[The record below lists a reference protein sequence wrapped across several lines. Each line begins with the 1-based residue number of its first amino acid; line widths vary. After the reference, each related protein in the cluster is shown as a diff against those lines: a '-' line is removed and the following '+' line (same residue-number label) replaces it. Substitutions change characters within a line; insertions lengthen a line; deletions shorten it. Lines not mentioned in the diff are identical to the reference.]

1 MLALRFHAGAP
12 PISFAAN
19 SVDVAKP
26 SDSFDAEERQYCA
39 WVRDIAAGDQQAF
52 SALYD
57 ALVSKVYGLA
67 LRLTGNTALA
77 EDVVADTFTQA
88 WRQADRYEVSRGKVS
103 TWLLTICRSRALD
116 ALRREQDA
124 DDIDD
129 HELADARIGPDALL
143 EYANTSAVLQAALQ
157 RLEPAQRQL
166 LALAY
171 FRDMSHSELAD
182 YTALPLGTVKTLIRK
197 GLIELRR
204 VLGSSFAQQVD
215 S

>member
-1 MLALRFHAGAP
+1 MLALQFNAGVS

-19 SVDVAKP
+19 SAEAANP
-26 SDSFDAEERQYCA
+26 AASYDAEEQQYCA
-39 WVRDIAAGDQQAF
+39 WMRDIAAGDQQAF

-57 ALVSKVYGLA
+57 AVAGKVYGLA
-67 LRLTGNTALA
+67 LRLTGNPALA

-88 WRQADRYEVSRGKVS
+88 WRQADRYEASRGKVS

-116 ALRREQDA
+116 ALRREDVA

-129 HELADARIGPDALL
+129 HDMEDPRIGPAALL
-143 EYANTSAVLQAALQ
+143 EYANTSAMLQAALQ

-171 FRDMSHSELAD
+171 FRDMTHSELAD
-182 YTALPLGTVKTLIRK
+182 YTAMPLGTVKTLIRK

-215 S
+215 